1 MSGRT
6 IGEWSSNPSLPAG
19 WKVGAFD
26 GSDGPE
32 WAAVLDLGEAGE
44 IATGWHLERPA
55 ATAEAKLI
63 DDALRRHFAAPTT
76 DLTSGI

>member
-1 MSGRT
+1 MSARI
-6 IGEWSSNPSLPAG
+6 IGEWSNDPSLPAG
-19 WKVGAFD
+19 WKAGAFD

-44 IATGWHLERPA
+44 LATGWHLDRDA
-55 ATAEAKLI
+55 AIAEAKVI
-63 DDALRRHFAAPTT
+63 DDALRRHFAALTT